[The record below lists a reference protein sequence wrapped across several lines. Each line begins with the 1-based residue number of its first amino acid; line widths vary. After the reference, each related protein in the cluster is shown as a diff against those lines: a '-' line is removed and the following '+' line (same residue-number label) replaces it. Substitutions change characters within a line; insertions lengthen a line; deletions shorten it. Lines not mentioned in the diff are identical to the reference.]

1 MGAVEPQPAGGA
13 HLRQARVGGPGVG
26 GLGCLALEAE
36 HHGLDRAVPVA
47 GGAERAEQLGPHP
60 AHLLEQAGG
69 AQAPA
74 AKVCAARIGPTV
86 CELEGPMPTEK
97 RSNALMAIAAQ
108 CVRSRALADIP
119 DTALSWRFA
128 SGVGGTG

>member
-1 MGAVEPQPAGGA
+1 M
-13 HLRQARVGGPGVG
+13 RS
-26 GLGCLALEAE
+26 
-36 HHGLDRAVPVA
+36 
-47 GGAERAEQLGPHP
+47 
-60 AHLLEQAGG
+60 
-69 AQAPA
+69 PA

-119 DTALSWRFA
+119 ERPLSWWSA
-128 SGVGGTG
+128 SGVGGTR